1 LNKPYEVFEAGDGV
15 LEGEAVFKEEAIG
28 GIGLKEVEE
37 GVGILV

>member
-1 LNKPYEVFEAGDGV
+1 MKLNG
-15 LEGEAVFKEEAIG
+15 GEAVFKEEAIG